1 MTQKAILETYP
12 TETQEEVKSML
23 GAYREIN
30 VITNGGKYE
39 VSTGSGL
46 TTSYA
51 DDYRIET
58 FSANE
63 ILTEEERIIGY
74 IESFH
79 EYPKNYKGER
89 NCKWLES
96 LDWETKLKIDE
107 LGNVILA

>member
-12 TETQEEVKSML
+12 KETQNEVKSML

-30 VITNGGKYE
+30 VITSNGKHE
-39 VSTGSGL
+39 VSTGAGL

-58 FSANE
+58 FNASE
-63 ILTEEERIIGY
+63 ILTEEEIMLGY
-74 IESFH
+74 AESFH
-79 EYPKNYKGER
+79 EYPSNYNGER
-89 NCKWLES
+89 NRNWLKS

-107 LGNVILA
+107 LGNITLA